1 MYKINFS
8 DLALKFLKK
17 LPKEKRKHIFAVL
30 HRVRIRPEA
39 HFQRLVGKKTYK
51 LRVGNYRIIADIRK
65 KDLFIL
71 IIEIGHRKNIYK

>member
-8 DLALKFLKK
+8 DSALKFLNK
-17 LPKEKRKHIFAVL
+17 LPKEKQKHIFAVL
-30 HRVRIRPEA
+30 QRVKIRPEA
-39 HFQRLVGKKTYK
+39 HFQRLIGEKTYK
-51 LRVGNYRIIADIRK
+51 LRVGKYSIIADIRK